1 MDNITLAEF
10 QIRAISELMKAMED
24 SNRDIVLKSC
34 TGSGK
39 TIILTHFMDE
49 YFKSYP
55 QTIFVWLTP
64 GKGSLEEQ
72 SKEKMDKYIH
82 GSNTKLL
89 SDIMTSGFE
98 ENDACFINWEKL
110 TKKGNNALKDSERT
124 NFFEHIEKAHR
135 DGLHFNIIVDESH
148 QNQTIK
154 ADAIMQYFKADKI
167 IRCSATPTDIKQ
179 ATLINIPEADVI
191 AEGLIKKMLIINE
204 NFANNVVVDN
214 EIEYLLEKAFE
225 KQRELHAT
233 FLKNSAEINP
243 LILVQI
249 PNKNDVLQD
258 EIERWFEKQGV
269 TYENGQLACWLS
281 DKHEN
286 IEDITNKNANSVAVI
301 IKQAIATGWDCPR
314 AHILVKL
321 RDNMSETFEIQTI
334 GRIRR
339 MPEARHYEND
349 ALDSCYLYTLDEK
362 FTEGV
367 KLNLGNGAL
376 SAAKLFLKN
385 EYKSIELTCLQRSG
399 IAVTRDSKR
408 ALMAVAQYFADK
420 FGTGSNLQ
428 ENQKRLLANGFFF
441 DVDIVRS
448 TKSGEVATLESKVGE
463 RLNDVTFRIQLNT
476 HEHGREYHHAV
487 AKMGLDI
494 TLEYAQM
501 NTIIR
506 KLFVAGSNYSKKILS
521 LTNREIYSFVLNNEW
536 LLKDSIRSAM
546 AHEMNQMN
554 LQFNRIVPKKFIIPQ
569 ECLFTYD
576 ANAKLQSTMDKNVY
590 NGYLSSAEVRSAPEK
605 LFEKFCEQNGKV
617 TWWYKNGDKGN
628 EYFSLVYEDN
638 FGKEKMFYPDYLVGI
653 GSDTWIIETKGG
665 FSQSGESQDIDIYSA
680 KKFTVLKQYLE
691 KYHMKGGFVR
701 QDKHSQVLCICTEE
715 YNDDINSQ
723 NWTVLEQTL

>member
-10 QIRAISELMKAMED
+10 QIRAISALMNTMEHA
-24 SNRDIVLKSC
+24 NRDIVLKSC

-55 QTIFVWLTP
+55 KTIFVWLTP
-64 GKGSLEEQ
+64 GKGGLEEQ

-82 GSNTKLL
+82 GSNSKLL
-89 SDIMTSGFE
+89 SDVMTSGFE

-179 ATLINIPEADVI
+179 AALINIPESDVI
-191 AEGLIKKMLIINE
+191 AEGFIKKMLIINE

-214 EIEYLLEKAFE
+214 EVEYLLEKAFE

-233 FLKNSAEINP
+233 FLKNSVEINP

-249 PNKNDVLQD
+249 PNKNDILQD

-286 IEDITNKNANSVAVI
+286 IEDITDKRANSVAVI

-339 MPEARHYEND
+339 MPQAKHYEND

-408 ALMAVAQYFADK
+408 ALMAVSQYFSEK
-420 FGTGSNLQ
+420 FETGSNMQ

-441 DVDIVRS
+441 DADIVRS
-448 TKSGEVATLESKVGE
+448 TKSGEVATLENKVGD
-463 RLNDVTFRIQLNT
+463 RLNDITFRIPLNT

-506 KLFVAGSNYSKKILS
+506 KLFVAGSNYSPKILS

-536 LLKDSIRSAM
+536 ILKDSIRSAM

-554 LQFNRIVPKKFIIPQ
+554 LQFNRVVSKKFTIPQ
-569 ECLFTYD
+569 EYLFTYD
-576 ANAKLQSTMDKNVY
+576 ANAKLQSIMEKNVY
-590 NGYLSSAEVRSAPEK
+590 NGYLSSAEVRSTSEK
-605 LFEKFCEQNGKV
+605 LFEKFCEQNDKV
-617 TWWYKNGDKGN
+617 AWWYKNGDKGN

-665 FSQSGESQDIDIYSA
+665 FSQSGESQDIDIYST
-680 KKFTVLKQYLE
+680 KKFNVLKQYLQ
-691 KYHMKGGFVR
+691 KYHIKGGFVR
-701 QDKHSQVLCICTEE
+701 QDKHSQELCICTDE

-723 NWTVLEQTL
+723 NWMVLKQML